1 MHIAIYYPWVYLTSG
16 IERTIAE
23 VVKRSSHH
31 YTIFTNH
38 FDRPNT
44 YADFDNLKVIQLSP
58 VPVQRDLVS
67 VARAAITIALQ
78 RINLS
83 SFDVLFVHSDGLGDL
98 ILLRNTNIPVVCFCH
113 TPLRPVFDDVY
124 RNHVIKRISGG
135 TRMMFFMTSAA
146 FKYIDQFLWH
156 RYKYVIF
163 NSGETLRRATKG
175 GLLHGLKGKYEIL
188 HPGVSLQ
195 KPSRIYKPY
204 FLLVG
209 RIMWTKNI
217 ELAVGS
223 FIRFK
228 RIAPR
233 HQNFRL
239 VIAGQVD
246 AKSRLYMEKLRES
259 TRKRRDIAVIVSPS
273 EKKLKKLY
281 EECWAVL
288 LTSFNEDWGLTLLE
302 GNSFGKPS
310 ITVNT
315 GGSKESQINGV
326 TGFITNANTQSLS
339 QKMAL
344 LAGNELLT
352 KKLGKLAF
360 LNAKRYGWEHFVRRI
375 DRVLIESQRK

>member
-1 MHIAIYYPWVYLTSG
+1 MKVALYYPWIYLTSG
-16 IERTIAE
+16 VERVIVE
-23 VVKRSSHH
+23 LVKRSKHD
-31 YTIFTNH
+31 YTIFTNR

-44 YADFDNLKVIQLSP
+44 YADFNSLKVIQLSR

-67 VARAAITIALQ
+67 VARAAVTVALQ

-98 ILLRNTNIPVVCFCH
+98 ILLRNTDIPVVCFCH
-113 TPLRPVFDDVY
+113 TPLRPVFDEIY
-124 RNHVIKRISGG
+124 RKHAVKRISGG
-135 TRMMFFMTSAA
+135 ARMMFYMTSAA
-146 FKYIDQFLWH
+146 FKYIDQFLWR
-156 RYKYVIF
+156 RYRYVIF
-163 NSGETLRRATKG
+163 NSRETLRRAKEG

-188 HPGVSLQ
+188 HPGITIQ
-195 KPSRIYKPY
+195 KPSWIYKPY
-204 FLLVG
+204 FFLPG

-217 ELAVGS
+217 ELAIRS

-239 VIAGQVD
+239 IIAGQVD
-246 AKSRLYMEKLRES
+246 AKSRLYVKKLRKIIQ
-259 TRKRRDIAVIVSPS
+259 KRGDVTVIVSPS

-281 EECWAVL
+281 TECWAVL

-310 ITVNT
+310 ITVNI
-315 GGSKESQINGV
+315 GGPKESQIDGV
-326 TGFITNANTQSLS
+326 TGFIANANTQSLS

-344 LAGNELLT
+344 LAGNERLT
-352 KKLGKLAF
+352 KKLGASAYHNVKQ
-360 LNAKRYGWEHFVRRI
+360 YGWEHFVRRI
-375 DRVLIESQRK
+375 DQILIESR